1 MLLINFDFYFQQIYW
16 FLFPKYIKK
25 QMYLYLQ
32 WPRLFNLQRE
42 KKNIISLRTSNLS
55 LIKLI

>member
-1 MLLINFDFYFQQIYW
+1 MLLINFEFYFQQIYW
-16 FLFPKYIKK
+16 FLLPKYIKK

-42 KKNIISLRTSNLS
+42 KKYYFITY
-55 LIKLI
+55 IKFKFN